1 MDRIADAAQISEA
14 DAVLEIGPG
23 IGTLTQRLAERAGK
37 VLAVEIDRG
46 LIPILAE
53 SLAEYDNV
61 EVIQGDIL
69 EQNLN
74 DLSERLGG
82 KRIKGGRKSPLLHHN
97 ADFDEASGE
106 RTSD

>member
-1 MDRIADAAQISEA
+1 M
-14 DAVLEIGPG
+14 
-23 IGTLTQRLAERAGK
+23 
-37 VLAVEIDRG
+37 LAVEIDRG

-69 EQNLN
+69 EQKP
-74 DLSERLGG
+74 ERLVG
-82 KRIKGGRKSPLLHHN
+82 KKTRREANQGGRKSPLLHHN